1 VIKSDQAFRQE
12 PRARQKVKLMGHFIY
27 TLSLATGISA
37 GMAVID
43 RQGWRERAYRG
54 LYLLGSFLLA
64 IFGVSWAMYLINP

>member
-1 VIKSDQAFRQE
+1 
-12 PRARQKVKLMGHFIY
+12 MGHFIY

-37 GMAVID
+37 GMVVID